1 MDRQL
6 AFSEAC
12 SGKLKKV
19 RVSLS
24 SVRLSWWFCR
34 SPVVWDWGIDGAL
47 PMTLRRLPEP
57 GLLATGRMDPR
68 VQSIEL

>member
-19 RVSLS
+19 PVSLS
-24 SVRLSWWFCR
+24 SVRLSWWFCLVSSGVGLGDR
-34 SPVVWDWGIDGAL
+34 RGSADDPTKASGAWL
-47 PMTLRRLPEP
+47 TRHR
-57 GLLATGRMDPR
+57 
-68 VQSIEL
+68 